1 MEKPV
6 QNEQS
11 DFGQLADRIVARRLE
26 RIGCESTPEEFF
38 PLHPSVEKG
47 LTEAKET
54 ARTEARRKY
63 PDGTPKQIA
72 DHVYKYHRA
81 IYFRRLPKA
90 NRPVYS
96 GFKTIVYLSTGVV
109 RNLLEP
115 CYWMYDKAISSR
127 AERAVGEAAVVGIS
141 PRIQNEIIMEQSEK
155 AWDRVRRGLDKV
167 VVGCN
172 DRDAAQLERLFEQL
186 AQLFRARLL
195 GAGSEPRAT
204 SFSISGRDREPDV
217 RELDRLLDIA
227 RKATLLYAREGPTKD
242 YGSGEYYY
250 VPNRILWPTRGL
262 DVQGQHARVQLPATQ
277 LLAAARGKTDLK
289 AVSEEVGI
297 VQGELFDEGWG

>member
-6 QNEQS
+6 HNRQS

-26 RIGCESTPEEFF
+26 RIGCNSPEEFF

-47 LTEAKET
+47 LNEAKRK
-54 ARTEARRKY
+54 ARIEAQRKY

-72 DHVYKYHRA
+72 SHVYKYHRA

-90 NRPVYS
+90 NLPVYS

-115 CYWMYDKAISSR
+115 CYWMYDKALSSS
-127 AERAVGEAAVVGIS
+127 ADRAVGETPVASIS
-141 PRIQNEIIMEQSEK
+141 PRIQNEIIVEQSEK
-155 AWDRVRRGLDKV
+155 AWDRLRRGLDKI

-172 DRDAAQLERLFEQL
+172 DKDAAQLERLFEQL
-186 AQLFRARLL
+186 AQLFRARLV
-195 GAGSEPRAT
+195 GPGSEPRAT

-217 RELDRLLDIA
+217 QELDRLLDIA
-227 RKATLLYAREGPTKD
+227 RKATLLYVREGAAKD
-242 YGSGEYYY
+242 YGSRVYYY

-277 LLAAARGKTDLK
+277 LLAAARGKTDLR
-289 AVSEEVGI
+289 AVSEEVEI
-297 VQGELFDEGWG
+297 VQGELFDEEWG